1 MSKKKLILN
10 ESVTRRF
17 MKLASVKPM
26 YVSNF
31 LKEAEEDEL
40 EDPVGEEA
48 PADEE
53 PLEDEGAME
62 EDPMAAEEDPMADDM
77 GMDEEPAEEDAE
89 GEDMV
94 MDFLKNAV
102 MPWAEEKGVSM
113 ELAGD
118 EEAEDDMGEEAGM
131 EDELGDD
138 MGEEEPMG
146 DEGAEDELA
155 PEGGEEGEE
164 PADDEMLAN
173 RYQENLVREVTR
185 RVAARLLREAK
196 K

>member
-10 ESVTRRF
+10 ENTTRRF

-31 LKEAEEDEL
+31 LREAEEDEL
-40 EDPVGEEA
+40 EEPVEDEMGME
-48 PADEE
+48 EE
-53 PLEDEGAME
+53 PLGDEAPVEDE
-62 EDPMAAEEDPMADDM
+62 M
-77 GMDEEPAEEDAE
+77 GMEEEPAEGGEP

-118 EEAEDDMGEEAGM
+118 EEGEEDMGEEM
-131 EDELGDD
+131 PEDELGAD
-138 MGEEEPMG
+138 MGMEEMPE
-146 DEGAEDELA
+146 
-155 PEGGEEGEE
+155 EGGEEHRKRPMPPCLSQHTSLPPGELR
-164 PADDEMLAN
+164 PPRL
-173 RYQENLVREVTR
+173 TG
-185 RVAARLLREAK
+185 ARPWS
-196 K
+196 